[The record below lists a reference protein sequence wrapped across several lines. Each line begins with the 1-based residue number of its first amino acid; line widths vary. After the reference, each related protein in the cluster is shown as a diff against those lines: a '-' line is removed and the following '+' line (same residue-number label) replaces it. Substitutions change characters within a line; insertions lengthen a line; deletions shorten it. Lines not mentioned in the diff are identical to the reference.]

1 MIVFPAIDIYGGKAV
16 RLKGGKFDDVT
27 VYGDPLDMAKRF
39 EDAGARW
46 LHVVDLNGA
55 EGSGNNFGV
64 IEKIASQTS
73 LHVQSGGGLRDKK
86 RVSELLSAGAT
97 RAVLGTVCANE
108 PEFAAELINE
118 LGAEA
123 IVCGLDVK
131 NGKVAIKGW
140 KETSAVTPFELG
152 AKLCA
157 YGAKYFL
164 FTDVSRDGMLEGVN
178 VDATAELQEKLGANV
193 IASGGVKDIEDIIA
207 LKKRGLYG
215 AIVGKAYYENKIDI
229 REAIKYV
236 GA

>member
-16 RLKGGKFDDVT
+16 RLKGGRFDDVT

-152 AKLCA
+152 GKLCA